1 MQAVI
6 DSFGQGSSQSKRDKQ
21 RVAAERLFSAS
32 ADNGEDCQDIM
43 FVQFCVKLAVFG
55 IDHAY
60 ADFITINSKLVY
72 DISWSNFW
80 LILSHFRD
88 KAAVAEVGK
97 QFNGYFHLEIP
108 ERINFLRGEVHHGIM
123 RRQRFAVEKFRQPVI
138 CIGEPGSLVERP
150 LCLQD

>member
-1 MQAVI
+1 MEE
-6 DSFGQGSSQSKRDKQ
+6 G
-21 RVAAERLFSAS
+21 ERQVSAS
-32 ADNGEDCQDIM
+32 SDNGKDCQDILL
-43 FVQFCVKLAVFG
+43 VQFCVKLAVFG

-72 DISWSNFW
+72 DIARSNLW
-80 LILSHFRD
+80 LVFSYFRD
-88 KAAVAEVGK
+88 KTIVAEVGK

-108 ERINFLRGEVHHGIM
+108 ERINLLRGEIHYGIV

-138 CIGEPGSLVERP
+138 CIREPGSLVKGP